1 MSEQDRERVELD
13 ADEQKIERVAS
24 KDDTGDDSEDFEG
37 HRMDV
42 GSKIEERVEERAS
55 EV

>member
-24 KDDTGDDSEDFEG
+24 KDDTGDDAEDFEG
-37 HRMDV
+37 HRMQDY
-42 GSKIEERVEERAS
+42 KVEERAQDI
-55 EV
+55 

>member
-13 ADEQKIERVAS
+13 ADEQKIERVM
-24 KDDTGDDSEDFEG
+24 KDDTGDDSDDFEG
-37 HRMDV
+37 HRMQEKV
-42 GSKIEERVEERAS
+42 EEKVEERAS